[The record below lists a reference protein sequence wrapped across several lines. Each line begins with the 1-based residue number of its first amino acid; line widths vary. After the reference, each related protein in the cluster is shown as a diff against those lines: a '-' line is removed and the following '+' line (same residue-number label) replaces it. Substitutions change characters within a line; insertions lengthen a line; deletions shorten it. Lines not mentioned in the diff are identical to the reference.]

1 MENEMIQE
9 VSEVI
14 EVDTE
19 KAIEI
24 GAEIAMSDYTRGFL
38 HGGIAL
44 GAGIGAKRLWDNR
57 EVVKL
62 KTKALFGKAEIIEK
76 IEE

>member
-1 MENEMIQE
+1 MDKEMVQD
-9 VSEVI
+9 VTEVI
-14 EVDTE
+14 EVDTD
-19 KAIEI
+19 KVLEI
-24 GAEIAMSDYTRGFL
+24 GEQIAMSDYTRGFL

-44 GAGIGAKRLWDNR
+44 GAGIGVKKLWDNR

-62 KTKALFGKAEIIEK
+62 KTKALFGKAEILE

>member
-1 MENEMIQE
+1 MDKEMVQD
-9 VSEVI
+9 VTEVI
-14 EVDTE
+14 EVDTD
-19 KAIEI
+19 KVLEI
-24 GAEIAMSDYTRGFL
+24 GEQIAMSDYTRGFL

-44 GAGIGAKRLWDNR
+44 GAALGAKKAWDNR

-62 KTKALFGKAEIIEK
+62 KTKALFGKAEILE

>member
-1 MENEMIQE
+1 MDKEMVQN
-9 VSEVI
+9 VTEVI
-14 EVDTE
+14 EVDTD
-19 KAIEI
+19 KVMEI
-24 GAEIAMSDYTRGFL
+24 GEQIAMSDYSRGFL

-44 GAGIGAKRLWDNR
+44 GAALGAKKAWDNR

-62 KTKALFGKAEIIEK
+62 KTKALFGKAEILE

>member
-1 MENEMIQE
+1 MDKEMVQD
-9 VSEVI
+9 VTEVI

-19 KAIEI
+19 KVMEI
-24 GAEIAMSDYTRGFL
+24 GEQIAMSDYTRGFL

-44 GAGIGAKRLWDNR
+44 GAGLGAKKLWDNR
-57 EVVKL
+57 EVIKL
-62 KTKALFGKAEIIEK
+62 KTKALFGKAEILE

>member
-1 MENEMIQE
+1 MDKEMVQD
-9 VSEVI
+9 VTEVI
-14 EVDTE
+14 EVDTD
-19 KAIEI
+19 KVLEI
-24 GAEIAMSDYTRGFL
+24 GEQIAMSDYTRGFL

-44 GAGIGAKRLWDNR
+44 GAGLGAKKLWDNR

-62 KTKALFGKAEIIEK
+62 KTKALFGKAEILE

>member
-1 MENEMIQE
+1 MDKEMVQD
-9 VSEVI
+9 VTEVI
-14 EVDTE
+14 EVDTD
-19 KAIEI
+19 KVLEI
-24 GAEIAMSDYTRGFL
+24 GEQIAMSDYTRGFL

-62 KTKALFGKAEIIEK
+62 KTKALFGKAEILE

>member
-1 MENEMIQE
+1 MDKEMVQD
-9 VSEVI
+9 VTEVI
-14 EVDTE
+14 EVDTD
-19 KAIEI
+19 KVMEI
-24 GAEIAMSDYTRGFL
+24 GEQIAMSDYTRGFL

-44 GAGIGAKRLWDNR
+44 GAGLGAKKLWDNR

-62 KTKALFGKAEIIEK
+62 KTKALFGKAEILE

>member
-1 MENEMIQE
+1 MDKEMVQD
-9 VSEVI
+9 VTEVI

-19 KAIEI
+19 KVMEI
-24 GAEIAMSDYTRGFL
+24 GEQIAMSDYTRGFL

-44 GAGIGAKRLWDNR
+44 GAGLGAKKLWDNR

-62 KTKALFGKAEIIEK
+62 KTKALFGKAEILE

>member
-1 MENEMIQE
+1 MDKEMVQD
-9 VSEVI
+9 VTEVI
-14 EVDTE
+14 EVDTD
-19 KAIEI
+19 KVLEI
-24 GAEIAMSDYTRGFL
+24 GEQIAMSDYTRGFL

-44 GAGIGAKRLWDNR
+44 SAGLGAKKLWDNR

-62 KTKALFGKAEIIEK
+62 KTKALFGKAEILE

>member
-1 MENEMIQE
+1 MDKEMVQD
-9 VSEVI
+9 VI

-19 KAIEI
+19 KVMEI
-24 GAEIAMSDYTRGFL
+24 GEQIAMSDYTRGFL

-44 GAGIGAKRLWDNR
+44 GAGLGAKKLWDNR

-62 KTKALFGKAEIIEK
+62 KTKALFGKAEILE

>member
-1 MENEMIQE
+1 MDKEMVQDVI
-9 VSEVI
+9 EVI
-14 EVDTE
+14 EVDTD
-19 KAIEI
+19 KVLEI
-24 GAEIAMSDYTRGFL
+24 GEQIAMSDYTRGFL

-44 GAGIGAKRLWDNR
+44 GAGLGAKKLWDNR

-62 KTKALFGKAEIIEK
+62 KTKALFGKAEILE

>member
-1 MENEMIQE
+1 MDKEMVQD
-9 VSEVI
+9 VTEVI

-19 KAIEI
+19 KVMEI
-24 GAEIAMSDYTRGFL
+24 GEQIAMSDYTRGFL

-44 GAGIGAKRLWDNR
+44 GAGLGVKKAWDNR
-57 EVVKL
+57 EVIKL
-62 KTKALFGKAEIIEK
+62 KTKALFGKAEILE

>member
-1 MENEMIQE
+1 MDKEMVQD
-9 VSEVI
+9 VTEVI

-19 KAIEI
+19 KVLEI
-24 GAEIAMSDYTRGFL
+24 GEQIAMSDYTRGFL

-44 GAGIGAKRLWDNR
+44 GAGIGAKKLWDNR
-57 EVVKL
+57 EVIKL
-62 KTKALFGKAEIIEK
+62 KTKALFGKAEILE

>member
-1 MENEMIQE
+1 MENEMIKE

-19 KAIEI
+19 KVMEI
-24 GAEIAMSDYTRGFL
+24 GEQIAMSDYTRGFL

-44 GAGIGAKRLWDNR
+44 GAGIAVKKLWGNR
-57 EVVKL
+57 EAIKL
-62 KTKALFGKAEIIEK
+62 KAKALIGKADIIE

>member
-1 MENEMIQE
+1 MDKEMVQN
-9 VSEVI
+9 VTEVI
-14 EVDTE
+14 EVDTD
-19 KAIEI
+19 KVMEI
-24 GAEIAMSDYTRGFL
+24 GEQIAMSDYSRGFL

-44 GAGIGAKRLWDNR
+44 GAALGAKKAWDNR

-62 KTKALFGKAEIIEK
+62 RTKALFGKAEILK

>member
-1 MENEMIQE
+1 MDKEMVQD
-9 VSEVI
+9 VTEVI

-19 KAIEI
+19 KVLEI
-24 GAEIAMSDYTRGFL
+24 GEQIAMSDYTRGFL

-44 GAGIGAKRLWDNR
+44 GAGLGAKKLWDNR

-62 KTKALFGKAEIIEK
+62 KTKALFGKAEILE